1 MFGLGLSE
9 IALILIIIIMITNPK
24 DYPKII
30 RSIAKNYQKV
40 SQFKTELIRELN
52 ILDIDENS
60 QKDSDSIYY
69 KSNRNKEY
77 SNDENSKS
85 ST

>member
-9 IALILIIIIMITNPK
+9 IAIVLIVIIMITNPK

-30 RSIAKNYQKV
+30 RSIAKNYQKLN
-40 SQFKTELIRELN
+40 QFKTELIRELN

-60 QKDSDSIYY
+60 QNKSDSIYY
-69 KSNRNKEY
+69 KNIKHKEP
-77 SNDENSKS
+77 SNDENS
-85 ST
+85 